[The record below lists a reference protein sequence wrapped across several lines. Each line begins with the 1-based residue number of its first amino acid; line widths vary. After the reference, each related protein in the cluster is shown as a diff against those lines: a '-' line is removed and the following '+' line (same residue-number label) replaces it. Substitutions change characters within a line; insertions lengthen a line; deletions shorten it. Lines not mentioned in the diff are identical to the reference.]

1 VKICEN
7 CKKYYDCK
15 FSISRQDWCSRW
27 KSKTGWGWLF
37 WLAALA
43 MVGVVMLSGCQSA
56 VTLYLLEGD
65 HIVNVKKGEEFTA
78 PRDGYFLSDE
88 YFKKVLKAQVK
99 EF

>member
-1 VKICEN
+1 MKICEN

-15 FSISRQDWCSRW
+15 LSISRQDWCSRW

-56 VTLYLLEGD
+56 VTLYPLEGD
-65 HIVNVKKGEEFTA
+65 HIINVKADEEFTA
-78 PRDGYFLSDE
+78 PRDGYSLSNE
-88 YFKKVLKAQVK
+88 YFKKVLKAKVK

>member
-7 CKKYYDCK
+7 CKKY
-15 FSISRQDWCSRW
+15 QDWYSRW

-43 MVGVVMLSGCQSA
+43 MVGIVILSGCQSA
-56 VTLYLLEGD
+56 VTLYPLEGD
-65 HIVNVKKGEEFTA
+65 HIINVAADEEFTA
-78 PRDGYFLSDE
+78 PRNGYFLSNE